1 MPNVVLGG
9 YLLFVVTLKVANAKF
24 DVVVTVKEE
33 YCHWSLPLYRSLLP
47 HTLQEFLGRN
57 TWRVVFRLPHD
68 SDFVLWGLDFF
79 FLRVRSPNL
88 KIVYSN
94 QLSLQIV
101 IILLLLS
108 IVYFLGQGAERE

>member
-1 MPNVVLGG
+1 MFQGLGPCLICISSAKCGLGG

-33 YCHWSLPLYRSLLP
+33 YYHWPLPLYRSLLP

-79 FLRVRSPNL
+79 F
-88 KIVYSN
+88 
-94 QLSLQIV
+94 
-101 IILLLLS
+101 
-108 IVYFLGQGAERE
+108 F